1 MGQYYRALII
11 KEKTLRKT
19 NKYGIMDSP
28 NCKAISMNPFDYNN
42 TYKLMEWSY
51 IGNEFLDTVL
61 SQLKRPLHDKR
72 KRLLAFVGDYS
83 EFEEHMTIPDELNDY
98 RYEIRDA
105 HDAVW
110 NRYGEKAMREKSLER
125 TLDLH
130 RDVRK
135 WYAIDRTGMEF
146 VKLFDL
152 PNALKDWDG
161 KINPVGILCA
171 TSNGMGGGDYYGVN
185 ADMAG
190 RWAFHDIVVT
200 YVEPSSDYKEIKP
213 DFKEE

>member
-1 MGQYYRALII
+1 MGQYYKALII

-19 NKYGIMDSP
+19 NKYGVMDSP
-28 NCKAISMNPFDYNN
+28 NCMAISATPYDYNN
-42 TYKLMEWSY
+42 SYKLMEWSY

-61 SQLKRPLHDKR
+61 AQFKRPCNDTR
-72 KRLLAFVGDYS
+72 KKLLAFVGDYS
-83 EFEEHMTIPDELNDY
+83 EFEEHVTLPDELNDY
-98 RYEIRDA
+98 RYEIRAA

-110 NRYGEKAMREKSLER
+110 NKYGEKAMRKKDLER
-125 TLDLH
+125 TLDLC
-130 RDVRK
+130 RDERK
-135 WYAIDRTGMEF
+135 WYAIDRTGKEY

-152 PNALKDWDG
+152 PNAWKDWSG

-171 TSNGMGGGDYYGVN
+171 TSNGMGGGDYRGVN
-185 ADMAG
+185 EDMAG